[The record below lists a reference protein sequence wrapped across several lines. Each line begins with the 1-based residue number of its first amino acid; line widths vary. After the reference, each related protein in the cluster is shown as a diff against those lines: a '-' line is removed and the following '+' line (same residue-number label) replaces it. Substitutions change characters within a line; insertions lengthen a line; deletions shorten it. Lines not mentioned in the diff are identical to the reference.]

1 MCIICLEVMNEKM
14 RTYEA
19 RLALSEM
26 KHAIPEDHVEDV
38 KQLID
43 SIEWTKQSKVNQE
56 EGNKE

>member
-1 MCIICLEVMNEKM
+1 MNEKM

-43 SIEWTKQSKVNQE
+43 SIEWAKQSKVNQE